1 MLAVQDKPL
10 RGFDEEVRDFV
21 NEQYRVRGLHLHP
34 KASPTRIVKGPDGKL
49 AVHAD
54 VRDGEPLVLE
64 VNACRLLP
72 AWKPAAQ

>member
-1 MLAVQDKPL
+1 MQDKPL

-21 NEQYRVRGLHLHP
+21 HEQYRVRGLHLHP
-34 KASPTRIVKGPDGKL
+34 KASPMRIVKGPDGKL

-64 VNACRLLP
+64 VRGCRLLP
-72 AWKPAAQ
+72 SCKN